1 MRGRKSSHRELLRSA
16 PSRQAGGGDSTRAL
30 DVTCELNDLPISAQ
44 ELDAIE
50 AFLMPQILRLL
61 ETEQPTTDDSK
72 LPKTPEIVP
81 QTEGAQL

>member
-16 PSRQAGGGDSTRAL
+16 PSRQAGGGDGTLPL
-30 DVTCELNDLPISAQ
+30 DVTCALNDLPVSAE

-61 ETEQPTTDDSK
+61 ETDQRTTDDSK

-81 QTEGAQL
+81 QTEGALL

>member
-1 MRGRKSSHRELLRSA
+1 MRGRKSSHREVLRSA
-16 PSRQAGGGDSTRAL
+16 PSRQAGGRDSTRAL
-30 DVTCELNDLPISAQ
+30 DVTCELNDFPISAE

-61 ETEQPTTDDSK
+61 ETDERTTDDSK

-81 QTEGAQL
+81 QAEGALL